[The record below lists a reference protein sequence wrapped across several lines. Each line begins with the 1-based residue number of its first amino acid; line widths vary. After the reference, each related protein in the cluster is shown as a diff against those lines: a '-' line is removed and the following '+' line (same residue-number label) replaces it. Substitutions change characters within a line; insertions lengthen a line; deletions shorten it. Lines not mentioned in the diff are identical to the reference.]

1 MTPARSLALIAA
13 AGALA
18 AAAATAWFNAE
29 TAERVRAQISSSKD
43 GYLLRNLRTAAEA
56 NVSIGLTLD
65 QMDGLQ
71 GLIEREREGAEGV
84 LSIDVFNGSG
94 VVVYSTDR
102 SAIGT
107 PVATPW
113 VPYLARDQGWTIAGR
128 GERVMGTRFD
138 NDLGVAEGGIAL
150 TLKGTTAAGLGTDP
164 LAVLRANLE
173 TVLATIVT
181 VLLTAVAA
189 AWLLRRSTARFQRA
203 ASLLASTQ
211 PSDTPSTD
219 PLYALATAQSRRW
232 ASTRSTLEERQR
244 ALARLDDAD

>member
-13 AGALA
+13 AGVLA

-29 TAERVRAQISSSKD
+29 TAERVRAQISTSKD
-43 GYLLRNLRTAAEA
+43 GYLLRNLRTAVEA

-71 GLIEREREGAEGV
+71 GLIEREREGVEGV
-84 LSIDVFNGSG
+84 LSVDVFNRSG
-94 VVVYSTDR
+94 VVLYSTDR

-113 VPYLARDQGWTIAGR
+113 VPLLAREQGWAIEGR

-150 TLKGTTAAGLGTDP
+150 TLKAPATAGLLSDP
-164 LAVLRANLE
+164 LAALEGNLAPA
-173 TVLATIVT
+173 LAALAVM
-181 VLLTAVAA
+181 LLSAYAV
-189 AWLLRRSTARFQRA
+189 AWLLRRSTARFRA
-203 ASLLASTQ
+203 VAHILSGSPAAHSTAGPLSSLA
-211 PSDTPSTD
+211 D
-219 PLYALATAQSRRW
+219 AQSKRW
-232 ASTRSTLEERQR
+232 AWTRTTLEERQR
-244 ALARLDDAD
+244 ALERLDDAN